1 VTRAEQALP
10 GRVDPLCWRCQ
21 RPVTIAAETTAVP
34 VRGIPQPAHR
44 SGDATCVPRLTPR
57 PKEAQ

>member
-1 VTRAEQALP
+1 VTRAEQELP

-21 RPVTIAAETTAVP
+21 RPLTVASDTTTVP
-34 VRGIPQPAHR
+34 VRGVPQPAHR
-44 SGDATCVPRLTPR
+44 SGDETCVPRLVPR